1 MRLEDFFKKFSSKS
15 DEWNEQELKRAM
27 LKIGF
32 EFEDDQVDELF
43 NIIDANR
50 RGCITMEDFE
60 KSIMEQNIDI
70 NGVLR
75 KLRRQIVKKE
85 IFLL

>member
-1 MRLEDFFKKFSSKS
+1 
-15 DEWNEQELKRAM
+15 M

-32 EFEDDQVDELF
+32 EFEDDQIDELF

-50 RGCITMEDFE
+50 RGCITAEDFE

-85 IFLL
+85 IFLI